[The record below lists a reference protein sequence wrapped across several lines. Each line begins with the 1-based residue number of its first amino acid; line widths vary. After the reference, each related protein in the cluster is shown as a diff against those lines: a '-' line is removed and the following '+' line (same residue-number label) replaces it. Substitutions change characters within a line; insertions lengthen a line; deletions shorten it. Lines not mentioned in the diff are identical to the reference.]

1 MIPGSIRFSL
11 HIYRKYRPKRFCF
24 YFPHFFIVVAALPHL
39 QTGGVVTD
47 NRIRATPTAQTRHVH
62 AHNKFYNKFYTQ
74 HSIQYNTHV
83 MKFAALLLATTTTD
97 AFRLNRGLN
106 RRLPSNAAGMLH
118 NNAYQTCFDRE
129 FATAGVSFS
138 FPSLLSIFC
147 LPFFL
152 SGVCWQQRNNATT
165 AGRRIQ
171 GYSCLLADLADYML
185 YALPR

>member
-1 MIPGSIRFSL
+1 ML
-11 HIYRKYRPKRFCF
+11 RKANSKQ
-24 YFPHFFIVVAALPHL
+24 
-39 QTGGVVTD
+39 QTGGVTD
-47 NRIRATPTAQTRHVH
+47 NRIRATSTAQTRHVH

-138 FPSLLSIFC
+138 SSSFVIYLLPS
-147 LPFFL
+147 FFSL
-152 SGVCWQQRNNATT
+152 GGVLATT
-165 AGRRIQ
+165 QQPPAE
-171 GYSCLLADLADYML
+171 GYKDTPASSPTSPTICYML
-185 YALPR
+185 FLAELPL

>member
-1 MIPGSIRFSL
+1 
-11 HIYRKYRPKRFCF
+11 
-24 YFPHFFIVVAALPHL
+24 
-39 QTGGVVTD
+39 
-47 NRIRATPTAQTRHVH
+47 
-62 AHNKFYNKFYTQ
+62 
-74 HSIQYNTHV
+74 

-138 FPSLLSIFC
+138 SSSFVIYLLPS
-147 LPFFL
+147 FF
-152 SGVCWQQRNNATT
+152 SRGCVGNNATT